1 MEQQEFDLTKYLKGL
16 WRFKWIIALVV
27 LVAGGTA
34 WGFTAMQPPVYEATA
49 TVMVESGEPTLALPA
64 GLEIAQLQ
72 DVGSQIEVMRSRG
85 VLERAV
91 SQLEP
96 EKAANPQQ
104 LQLAANNLSGAL
116 KLQQVRGTSLVAL
129 TVVSS
134 DPVLAQKQANAV
146 AEAYVYESGRT
157 RLIAIETAL
166 ENTTKHLKELTT
178 GEVDLSIGPSLTRLI
193 SQIDTALIAIET
205 AHEHLHQIGPQDA
218 AASPEK
224 PLSVIEDSGAT
235 LTPSQLST
243 ISKRI
248 TTATSEANELS
259 MLVQETQLVRKL
271 EPIEIAVIES
281 QARALATRL
290 AALSTQV
297 EEIRRAEVDPQVHG
311 ELLDV
316 EELVRV
322 ASATGEAALEQV
334 IALSLT
340 LSEIGVDNQRQNLRD
355 RIEQHTALLY
365 TTLEAASAQL
375 QQIRPRAATFTQLQ
389 LAQSQM
395 EMRVKILLERTDS
408 ATIVLNEL
416 SQQLQPLSPGG
427 SVVIAHTG
435 LVTMETRARTVATAL
450 DFLLSE
456 VEEMRLTELD
466 PQVYAELLSIEE
478 WVTIASDAAGE
489 LPVDIAGLSESGG
502 DALSYAALNDLRQE
516 LQLALLS
523 SDNSATRVVD
533 MAVISPTATTAFGS
547 YRNVLLAVIAGL
559 LLGILGALV
568 LLHFDRRVR
577 GASQVAGYVGLPMVA
592 RVPLTRGEE
601 NYHPLSAL
609 EGSSSQ
615 YLEAFRMLRTNLGL
629 DSCSGKVLLVSSP
642 EEKEGKTTVASNLAR
657 VVALQGRKVLL
668 VDGNLRKPDV
678 AGAFGLSK
686 VEGLI
691 DFLANG
697 NELSDYIAQ
706 AEGVDILA
714 SGVASAASAELL
726 SSAPMKAL
734 LKKARQTYDV
744 IIIDSAPIIGCAD
757 TRILA
762 READEV
768 LLVLQTDVSKLDLTK
783 DSKQT
788 LEAIGVR
795 VSGFALNKVPPK
807 ECEFIPFPAI
817 NKPQVQD

>member
-1 MEQQEFDLTKYLKGL
+1 MEQQEFDLAKYLQGL

-27 LVAGGTA
+27 LVAGGTT
-34 WGFTAMQPPVYEATA
+34 WGFTSMQPPVYEATA
-49 TVMVESGEPTLALPA
+49 TVMVENGKPTLALPA

-104 LQLAANNLSGAL
+104 LQLAVNNLSDAL

-134 DPVLAQKQANAV
+134 DPILAQKQANAV

-157 RLIAIETAL
+157 RLTAIETAL

-259 MLVQETQLVRKL
+259 
-271 EPIEIAVIES
+271 IAVIES

-334 IALSLT
+334 ITLSLT

-375 QQIRPRAATFTQLQ
+375 QQIKPRAATFTQLQ

-395 EMRVKILLERTDS
+395 EMRVKMLLERTDS

-568 LLHFDRRVR
+568 FLHFDRRVR

-788 LEAIGVR
+788 LEAMGVR

-807 ECEFIPFPAI
+807 ECEFIPFPVI